1 MSYIQSPSLVTNPFF
16 KIKITHLPTNRLISL
31 PGWVTQF
38 SDNFTSN
45 WNQQNVYGRMDPL
58 VTFENTQRKI
68 TLAFDV
74 VSANIEE
81 AIANLA
87 SVNKLIEFLYPV
99 YEGNSRTQQNTLK
112 AAPLIGL
119 EWTNLIS
126 QPHGGQRLVGYLGGV
141 NYSPEIAEGGFIR
154 GDKNV
159 SSKSSTTTTPMT
171 ITNMNPWEAGYGV
184 PQQVETHTTNIETT
198 TTLSKSFIP
207 KKLNISLDYTVLH
220 THLVGWSHSLSDAA
234 LEIAEAS
241 GKEIRYYFGGDRAT
255 IDSRFPNSHM
265 IQTAMET
272 TNQST
277 INTVIPEAVPGSSVP
292 WEQNLDEALTI
303 QEEADLQRALG
314 NPVDDLVWG

>member
-1 MSYIQSPSLVTNPFF
+1 MSYIESPSLASITNPFF
-16 KIKITHLPTNRLISL
+16 RIKITHLPTNQLISL

-58 VTFENTQRKI
+58 ATFENTQRKI

-74 VSANIEE
+74 VSANLDE
-81 AIANLA
+81 AIANLG

-154 GDKNV
+154 GDKSV
-159 SSKSSTTTTPMT
+159 STIENITNDATVTEQGATVDTTTTT
-171 ITNMNPWEAGYGV
+171 L
-184 PQQVETHTTNIETT
+184 ETT
-198 TTLSKSFIP
+198 TTTRKSFIP

-220 THLVGWSHSLSDAA
+220 THLVGWASPSAA
-234 LEIAEAS
+234 LQAAADEGGQEA
-241 GKEIRYYFGGDRAT
+241 RYTFGSRSSENG
-255 IDSRFPNSHM
+255 RFPNSHM
-265 IQTAMET
+265 IQNVNV
-272 TNQST
+272 TNQSIT
-277 INTVIPEAVPGSSVP
+277 TSEVRTVLPPGETSTWQELPPHLEEERFEV
-292 WEQNLDEALTI
+292 EQA
-303 QEEADLQRALG
+303 ALQRALG
-314 NPVDDLVWG
+314 NPDYI

>member
-1 MSYIQSPSLVTNPFF
+1 MSYIESPSLASITNPFF
-16 KIKITHLPTNRLISL
+16 RIKITHLPTNQLISL

-58 VTFENTQRKI
+58 ATFENTQRKI

-74 VSANIEE
+74 VSANLDE
-81 AIANLA
+81 AIANLG

-154 GDKNV
+154 GDKSV
-159 SSKSSTTTTPMT
+159 STIENITNDATVTEQGATVDTTTTT
-171 ITNMNPWEAGYGV
+171 L
-184 PQQVETHTTNIETT
+184 ETT
-198 TTLSKSFIP
+198 TTTRKSFIP

-220 THLVGWSHSLSDAA
+220 THLVGWASPSAA
-234 LEIAEAS
+234 LQAAAPEGGQEA
-241 GKEIRYYFGGDRAT
+241 RYTFGSRSSENG
-255 IDSRFPNSHM
+255 RFPNSHM
-265 IQTAMET
+265 IQNVNV

-277 INTVIPEAVPGSSVP
+277 TTSEVRTAPLPFRQAEEDAV
-292 WEQNLDEALTI
+292 LDPRFLDSLNI
-303 QEEADLQRALG
+303 G
-314 NPVDDLVWG
+314 GVVV